1 MIEIRF
7 LGRGG
12 QGAVTAANII
22 VQAAFKENKF
32 GLAYPSFGAERRGA
46 ILNAYARISDSYIN
60 VHQHIY
66 EPDVVVVLDKKILQ
80 MTNVLEGLKSKG
92 IVIINT
98 DSIPDLYFDSNFD
111 GKLFIVD
118 ARRICLD
125 LNLVVSGW
133 PVVNTAMLGALS
145 KATSIVKVENIV
157 EVIRESWKGDIAEK
171 NSKACLRAYDETYEV
186 LIEKKLAQKT
196 G

>member
-1 MIEIRF
+1 MVEIKF

-12 QGAVTAANII
+12 QGAVTAANVV

-60 VHQHIY
+60 VHQNIY
-66 EPDVVVVLDKKILQ
+66 EPDVVVVLDKKIIQ
-80 MTNVLEGLKSKG
+80 MTNILEGLKPNG

-98 DSIPDLYFDSNFD
+98 DSIPDLSFDPNFN

-125 LNLVVSGW
+125 LNLIVSGW
-133 PVVNTAMLGALS
+133 PVVNTAMLGAFS
-145 KATSIVKVENIV
+145 KATSLIKIDNIIQVIKEN
-157 EVIRESWKGDIAEK
+157 WKGEIGEK
-171 NSKACLRAYDETYEV
+171 NAKACLRAYDETFEV
-186 LIEKKLAQKT
+186 LIKKRVFL
-196 G
+196 

>member
-1 MIEIRF
+1 MVEIKF

-12 QGAVTAANII
+12 QGAVTAANVV

-60 VHQHIY
+60 VHQNIY
-66 EPDVVVVLDKKILQ
+66 EPDVVVVLDKKIIQ
-80 MTNVLEGLKSKG
+80 MTNILEGLKSNG

-98 DSIPDLYFDSNFD
+98 DSIPDLSFDPNFN

-125 LNLVVSGW
+125 LNLIVSGW
-133 PVVNTAMLGALS
+133 PVVNTAMLGAFS
-145 KATSIVKVENIV
+145 KATSLIKIDNIIQVIKEN
-157 EVIRESWKGDIAEK
+157 WKGEIGEK
-171 NSKACLRAYDETYEV
+171 NAKACLRAYDETFEV
-186 LIEKKLAQKT
+186 LIKKRVFL
-196 G
+196 